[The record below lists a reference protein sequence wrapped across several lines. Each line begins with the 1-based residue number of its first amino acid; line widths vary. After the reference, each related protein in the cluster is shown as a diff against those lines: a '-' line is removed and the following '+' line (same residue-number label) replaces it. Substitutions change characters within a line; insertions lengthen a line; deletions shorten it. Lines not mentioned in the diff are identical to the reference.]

1 MRTQTSPNFM
11 KKAFLVLATLFVL
24 NGCSLSSI
32 DPVETDAKPPKTT
45 CGGAEC
51 EDDQ

>member
-1 MRTQTSPNFM
+1 M
-11 KKAFLVLATLFVL
+11 KKALLAIATLFIL
-24 NGCSLSSI
+24 NACNQSSI